1 MATIRNESETTELI
15 EMVNKKIDKV
25 YFTNRTA
32 KLFFLQNLG
41 VFPDLWVEDK
51 PGWLFNNG

>member
-32 KLFFLQNLG
+32 KLFFFAEFRG
-41 VFPDLWVEDK
+41 IP
-51 PGWLFNNG
+51 